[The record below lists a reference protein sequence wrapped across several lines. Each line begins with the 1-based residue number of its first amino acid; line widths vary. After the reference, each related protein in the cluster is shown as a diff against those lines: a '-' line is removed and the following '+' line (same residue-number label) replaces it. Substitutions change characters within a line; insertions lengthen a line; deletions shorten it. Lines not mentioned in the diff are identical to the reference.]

1 MSRYYTRVC
10 NFYYGNHSKKLVNK
24 NKSIPFNGIKEIS
37 FDQIEILT
45 RNSKR
50 KIFINQIKYLP
61 KILRVKINLDLKEIK
76 SKKKNFSNLN
86 FKKIPN
92 ILGVLNL
99 TPDSFSD
106 GGKFNS
112 KKKGI
117 NHAIHL
123 VNSGANL
130 IDVGGESTRP
140 GSRPIKE
147 NLEWQRINKILKL
160 LLKKKIPISL
170 DTRKS
175 KIMSKGINLG
185 VKLINDVSGLD
196 FDSETLNV
204 LKKYKIPFV
213 IQHSQGVPENM
224 QKNPK
229 YKNELLDI
237 YDFFE
242 KKIKLLRSK
251 GIKHNKIILDPG
263 IGFGKN
269 LKHNMSLIRNISI
282 FHSLGFPILVGNS
295 RKRFIKELSGKN
307 DSKFRNGGTIASSIY
322 LMTQG
327 VQILRIHDVNET
339 MQGIKIFKN
348 IINN

>member
-1 MSRYYTRVC
+1 MSDIL
-10 NFYYGNHSKKLVNK
+10 GLGKKLRDPPLVM
-24 NKSIPFNGIKEIS
+24 GI
-37 FDQIEILT
+37 
-45 RNSKR
+45 
-50 KIFINQIKYLP
+50 
-61 KILRVKINLDLKEIK
+61 
-76 SKKKNFSNLN
+76 LN
-86 FKKIPN
+86 
-92 ILGVLNL
+92 V
-99 TPDSFSD
+99 TPDSFFD
-106 GGKFNS
+106 GGRYTNLS
-112 KKKGI
+112 DALRQAEAMIEAGAGI
-117 NHAIHL
+117 VDI
-123 VNSGANL
+123 
-130 IDVGGESTRP
+130 GGESTRP
-140 GSRPIKE
+140 GSKVIRE
-147 NLEWQRINKILKL
+147 NLEWQRIEKILKSL
-160 LLKKKIPISL
+160 IKKKIPISL

-185 VKLINDVSGLD
+185 VKLINDVSGLE
-196 FDSETLNV
+196 FDSQTLSI
-204 LKKYKIPFV
+204 LKKFKVPFV
-213 IQHSQGVPENM
+213 IQHSQGTPENM
-224 QKNPK
+224 QKNPR

-242 KKIKLLRSK
+242 KKIKLLRLK

-322 LMTQG
+322 LMMQG

-339 MQGIKIFKN
+339 IQGIKIFKN

>member
-1 MSRYYTRVC
+1 MSRYYTRLC
-10 NFYYGNHSKKLVNK
+10 NLYYGNSSKKLVNK
-24 NKSIPFNGIKEIS
+24 NKTIPLNGIKEIS
-37 FDQIEILT
+37 FDQIEIIT
-45 RNSKR
+45 RNSKK
-50 KIFINQIKYLP
+50 KIFLNQIKYLP
-61 KILRVKINLDLKEIK
+61 KFIKRKINSDLKKIK

-86 FKKIPN
+86 FRKIPN
-92 ILGVLNL
+92 IMGVLNL

-117 NHAIHL
+117 NHAINL
-123 VNSGANL
+123 INCGANL

-140 GSRPIKE
+140 GSKVIKE
-147 NLEWQRINKILKL
+147 DLEWQRIEKILKSL
-160 LLKKKIPISL
+160 IKKKIPISL

-175 KIMSKGINLG
+175 RIMIKGVDLG
-185 VKLINDVSGLD
+185 VKLINDVSGLE
-196 FDSETLNV
+196 FDSQTLSI
-204 LKKYKIPFV
+204 LKKFKVPFV
-213 IQHSQGVPENM
+213 IQHSQGTPENM
-224 QKNPK
+224 QKNPR

-269 LKHNMSLIRNISI
+269 LKHNMNLIRNISI

-322 LMTQG
+322 LMMQG

-339 MQGIKIFKN
+339 IQGLKIFKN

>member
-1 MSRYYTRVC
+1 MNRYYTRAC
-10 NFYYGNHSKKLVNK
+10 NFYYGAKSKLLVNK
-24 NKSIPFNGIKEIS
+24 KKTIPLNQIKEIS
-37 FDQIEILT
+37 FDQIEIIT
-45 RNSKR
+45 SKSKK
-50 KIFINQIKYLP
+50 KISINNIKNLP
-61 KILRVKINLDLKEIK
+61 KKLQAKIKLDLKNIR

-92 ILGVLNL
+92 ILGILNL

-117 NHAIHL
+117 KRAIKL
-123 VNSGANL
+123 IKSGADL

-140 GSRPIKE
+140 GSKTINENKE
-147 NLEWQRINKILKL
+147 WNRINKILKL
-160 LLKKKIPISL
+160 LGKKVPLSL

-175 KIMSKGINLG
+175 IIMEKGIKYG
-185 VKLINDVSGLD
+185 VKLINDVSGLSY
-196 FDSETLNV
+196 DSKTLSV

-213 IQHSQGVPENM
+213 IQHTKGTPENM
-224 QKNPK
+224 QNNPI
-229 YKNELLDI
+229 YKNELLEI

-242 KKIKLLRSK
+242 NKIKFLRSK

-269 LKHNMSLIRNISI
+269 LKHNMSLIKNISI

-295 RKRFIKELSGKN
+295 RKRFIKEISGKN
-307 DSKFRNGGTIASSIY
+307 DSKSRLGGTLSSSIY
-322 LMTQG
+322 LIMQG
-327 VQILRIHDVNET
+327 VQILRIHDVNEL
-339 MQGIKIFKN
+339 MQSIKVFKK
-348 IINN
+348 IIDN